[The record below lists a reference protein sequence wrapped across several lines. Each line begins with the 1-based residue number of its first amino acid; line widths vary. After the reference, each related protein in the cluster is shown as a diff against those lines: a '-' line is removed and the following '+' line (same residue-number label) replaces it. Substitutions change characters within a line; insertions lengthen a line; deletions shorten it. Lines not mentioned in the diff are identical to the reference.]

1 MSLGLVFQII
11 FNQILF
17 QKEKCTRLKI
27 TPAIARVILLLTDD
41 FACVLDEAD
50 EIGLTS

>member
-1 MSLGLVFQII
+1 MFRAMACVQIMRI
-11 FNQILF
+11 
-17 QKEKCTRLKI
+17 CARLEV
-27 TPAIARVILLLTDD
+27 TPTIARVQLLLTDD